1 MKLSEVKL
9 PSNRKFGIFFTAVFI
24 VFSIYSYFHLGQLP
38 VLVFLGLATIL
49 LALTVLK
56 PDWLL
61 PMNKLWAII
70 GLLLGKIVS
79 PIILGAIFF
88 LIFTPIAIIT
98 RLIGRDELR
107 LKRRN
112 NDTYWVSRDTGDLNP
127 KSFKDQF

>member
-24 VFSIYSYFHLGQLP
+24 VFSIYSYFQLSQLS

-112 NDTYWVSRDTGDLNP
+112 NDTYWVPRDTGDFNP

>member
-24 VFSIYSYFHLGQLP
+24 VFSIYSYFQLSQLS

-107 LKRRN
+107 LKRSN
-112 NDTYWVSRDTGDLNP
+112 NDTCWVSRDTGDFNP